1 MSLQEDE
8 IQLTNSV
15 FKKIYDNLIEYFHT
29 HEIFLIEQ
37 YLQQLSPEMANEV
50 TSILMNEEREALHN
64 WEAKQ
69 IFVKQKNQTI
79 AQYTTETILTLR
91 WYLVNQL
98 IDDLKNTITP
108 ESEDSHQVLEDVRD
122 YLTLTNVFS
131 KNLGRVISRHS

>member
-1 MSLQEDE
+1 MLEKATKEHQFLKDNPKMREHSYSLAYA
-8 IQLTNSV
+8 NKR
-15 FKKIYDNLIEYFHT
+15 KKE
-29 HEIFLIEQ
+29 
-37 YLQQLSPEMANEV
+37 
-50 TSILMNEEREALHN
+50 
-64 WEAKQ
+64 
-69 IFVKQKNQTI
+69 

-108 ESEDSHQVLEDVRD
+108 ESEDTHQVLEDVRD